1 MTSFVVIYFSNKTV
15 FNKIMIMIGLKVKRY
30 TSQRKA
36 AVTLD
41 IPHHQIFLCCRNL
54 RAEAGGF
61 GWQYAP
67 ENKHNAAEDIDEN
80 KERDSDVEIIEKRD
94 DTDQHKSNPSHNV
107 GNRALIAAR
116 LREYAKNKAK
126 KNDIQ
131 TKTQR
136 KSAPQPVIAINLK
149 SGLQEKRYSS
159 QNKATLELRISKRHI
174 SECCQGIRAEAGG
187 FGWQYAPENKLN
199 TAEVEDIDANE
210 ERDSDVE
217 IIEKRDDTDQ
227 YKKNNN
233 INIHGV
239 GDRDLIAARLREY
252 AKNKVTNKENRWKG
266 LSKNTINQVAQST
279 SKKGCGG
286 QPVYSINLT
295 TGLLKLFI
303 KSH

>member
-1 MTSFVVIYFSNKTV
+1 
-15 FNKIMIMIGLKVKRY
+15 MIIIGLKVGRY
-30 TSQRKA
+30 NSQRKA
-36 AVTLD
+36 AVVLG

-67 ENKHNAAEDIDEN
+67 ENKQNAAEVEDNDGNE
-80 KERDSDVEIIEKRD
+80 ERDSDVEIIEKKD
-94 DTDQHKSNPSHNV
+94 DTDQYKDNIHVV
-107 GNRALIAAR
+107 GNRDLIAAR
-116 LREYAKNKAK
+116 LREYAKKVAK
-126 KNDIQ
+126 KNDVQ

-136 KSAPQPVIAINLK
+136 KSAPQPVISINLK

-187 FGWQYAPENKLN
+187 FGWQYAPENKQN
-199 TAEVEDIDANE
+199 AAEVEGIDGNE

-217 IIEKRDDTDQ
+217 IIEKKDDTDK

-239 GDRDLIAARLREY
+239 GDRDLIAARLKEY
-252 AKNKVTNKENRWKG
+252 AKNKVINKENRRKG
-266 LSKNTINQVAQST
+266 LSKNTTNQVAQSR

-286 QPVYSINLT
+286 QPVCSINLT
-295 TGLLKLFI
+295 TGLLLLSI